1 MATRLSHY
9 QKQQR
14 TWIIL
19 AAVVLI
25 GFLVALSQHYG
36 LTGRAV
42 SIPPGLPDLRF
53 INTHDLETD
62 LDVATRVSVQI
73 YNDGA
78 DFDTPYV
85 IKFEEQAGRNN
96 FTKIGEYTVIDAQA
110 SGSAVTAYT
119 FFSKSE
125 PGTYTIKATVDSG
138 RNVTEYNEANNEA
151 TIKVYVLKFRG

>member
-1 MATRLSHY
+1 MATKY
-9 QKQQR
+9 QRQQR

-36 LTGRAV
+36 LTGRAASV
-42 SIPPGLPDLRF
+42 PPGLPDLRF
-53 INTHDLETD
+53 INSHDLETD
-62 LDVATRVSVQI
+62 INVAVRISAQI

-85 IKFEEQAGRNN
+85 VRFEEQTGRNN
-96 FTKIGEYTVIDAQA
+96 FTGLGEYTVLDSHA
-110 SGSAVTAYT
+110 GGTAVTAYT

-125 PGTYTIKATVDSG
+125 PGTYTIRETIDSG
-138 RNVTEYNEANNEA
+138 KNVTEYNEANNEV